1 MDKILAVK
9 GILELFGQ
17 VSKLR
22 VNFKKSTATLI
33 HCENEEATPIVE
45 HLGCPIVELPISYLV
60 IPLTIYSPWLTRWS
74 ACYPL
79 QVTAHTKVKQ
89 IGSRQIRAWGYT
101 HPSTTRSTSKEDYQ
115 SHGEN
120 QEVFMWEGRK
130 ATKGCCH
137 VRLMQ
142 SYEGV
147 LPCEAH
153 AKVKQIGSRQ
163 IRAWG
168 YTHPSTTS
176 STIKEDYQ
184 SHGENQEVFM
194 WEGRKATKGGCHVNN
209 FLTNFTQRP

>member
-89 IGSRQIRAWGYT
+89 IGSLQIRAWGYT

-142 SYEGV
+142 KSSRLALVKSVHGAIPIHQLLVAPSKKTINLMEKIKRYSCGKD
-147 LPCEAH
+147 
-153 AKVKQIGSRQ
+153 AKLRRG
-163 IRAWG
+163 AA
-168 YTHPSTTS
+168 
-176 STIKEDYQ
+176 
-184 SHGENQEVFM
+184 M
-194 WEGRKATKGGCHVNN
+194 
-209 FLTNFTQRP
+209 